1 MLARHQKELEHIRKI
16 NQASEEDVL
25 RALAAD
31 RKRLPKALRN
41 ESKTRTLM
49 FKESLRVDLPVCA
62 WHIIISASAIVG

>member
-16 NQASEEDVL
+16 NQANEENML

-49 FKESLRVDLPVCA
+49 FKESLRVDLPVN
-62 WHIIISASAIVG
+62 IVNAPVQNKVSV

>member
-16 NQASEEDVL
+16 NQANEENLL

-49 FKESLRVDLPVCA
+49 FKESLRVDLPVSTINECRK
-62 WHIIISASAIVG
+62 SGLCLG